1 MTPYETSGVIAK
13 IFPTQEIGSNG
24 FKKRTMI
31 LEPKGQEGMKYKNL
45 VALTV
50 MKDRCGEFDDF
61 AEGIEV
67 KAKFYVNSKIWKE
80 RVFTELM
87 LAKDGLERVGA
98 KVNVPAPA
106 EPPQDMGADVV
117 QDDMPF

>member
-13 IFPTQEIGSNG
+13 IFPTQEIRSNG

-45 VALTV
+45 IALTV

-67 KAKFYVNSKIWKE
+67 KAKFYVNSKIWND

-87 LAKDGLERVGA
+87 LAKDGLVRLGEPVKTPPPATPPEDVGA
-98 KVNVPAPA
+98 DAA
-106 EPPQDMGADVV
+106 S
-117 QDDMPF
+117 DDLPF